1 MRSDKHQPP
10 ANADDF
16 LKKLKGGTPVADPAV
31 DELLAEKDKRL
42 LLNVPFKL
50 HQAAVRQVNAG
61 KSKSLHDYIL
71 KALVE
76 KVRRDDSNA

>member
-1 MRSDKHQPP
+1 MRSDKHQPS

-16 LKKLKGGTPVADPAV
+16 LKKLKGGTPVDDPAM

-50 HQAAVRQVNAG
+50 HQAAVGHVRAG

-71 KALVE
+71 QALVE
-76 KVRRDDSNA
+76 KVRRDNSKS